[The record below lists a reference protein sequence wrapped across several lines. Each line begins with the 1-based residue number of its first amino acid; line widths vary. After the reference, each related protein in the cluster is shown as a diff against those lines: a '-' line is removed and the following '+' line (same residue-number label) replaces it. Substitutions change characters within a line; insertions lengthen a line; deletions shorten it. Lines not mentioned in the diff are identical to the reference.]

1 MGPEDSTTVDTREPA
16 RRRWSSLRVLTA
28 PRLVLLAGP
37 WVGAAVGMKLVL
49 ELLDVALLELNPLLS
64 GLVGANVFLLGFLLA
79 GTLADYK
86 ESERLPGEVAGAID
100 AIADECLIVHAEQ
113 GIPEAGRC
121 LEHLEELATTT
132 RAWLHHERAFDDA
145 LAAVRGL
152 NPFFS
157 VFAPLIQAGFTTRLK
172 GEQAQIRRVLIRMDA
187 VRTTS
192 FVAAGY
198 AIAELTG
205 VLLILGLLITDIGDL
220 AESLFFVGVIT
231 LLMTYVFLL
240 IRDLDDP
247 FKYAGG
253 AEGAADVSLAP
264 LEQVQVRLAAE
275 RAGLAMPRPADV
287 SSAAQP

>member
-1 MGPEDSTTVDTREPA
+1 MGPTTMGTTEHP

-37 WVGAAVGMKLVL
+37 WVGAAVGLKLVL

-86 ESERLPGEVAGAID
+86 ESERLPGELAGAID
-100 AIADECLIVHAEQ
+100 AIADECLIVDAEQ
-113 GIPEAGRC
+113 GIPEAQLC
-121 LEHLEELATTT
+121 LEHLEELAGTT
-132 RAWLHHERAFDDA
+132 RAWLHHERPFDDA
-145 LAAVRGL
+145 LAGVRGL

-172 GEQAQIRRVLIRMDA
+172 SEQASIRRVLIRMDA

-205 VLLILGLLITDIGDL
+205 VLLIVGMLITDIGAV

-247 FKYAGG
+247 FKYDGG
-253 AEGAADVSLAP
+253 VEGAADVSLAP
-264 LEQVQVRLAAE
+264 LEQVRLRLVAE
-275 RAGLAMPRPADV
+275 RRALTPATPV
-287 SSAAQP
+287 PIPG